1 MRCLSLLIL
10 LLVPVPSF
18 AQVYFGQSSTP
29 KVGMLDYAKR
39 LSVAT
44 IMRYDLAYAS
54 EKADATLEPGK
65 EFAAGVQ
72 ASYLLSPSL
81 SLDVGSL
88 YALDTKQVRSWVA
101 VAYPFYGAKRV
112 PLPEVP

>member
-1 MRCLSLLIL
+1 MRYLSLLIL
-10 LLVPVPSF
+10 LLMPSSLF
-18 AQVYFGQSSTP
+18 SQELSS

-39 LSVAT
+39 LSLAT
-44 IMRYDLAYAS
+44 ILRYDFAYAS
-54 EKADATLEPGK
+54 DKADLTLDPGK

-88 YALDTKQVRSWVA
+88 YALDTKQVRSWIA
-101 VAYPFYGAKRV
+101 VAYPFYGAKRQ